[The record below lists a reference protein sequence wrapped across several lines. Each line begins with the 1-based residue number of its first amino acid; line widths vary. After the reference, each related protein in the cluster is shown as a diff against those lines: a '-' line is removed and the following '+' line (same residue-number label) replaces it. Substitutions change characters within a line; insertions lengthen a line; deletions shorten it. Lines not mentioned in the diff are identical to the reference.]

1 MNAFKDEDKNSQQSF
16 RNNKHLESLKKSF
29 GSIIAFFKTDRGKL
43 LLKILRIL
51 FLVGIISFLIW
62 QLYQIGWS
70 ALWDAMPRQPA
81 FYLLFI
87 ILYFTLPITEQY
99 IYRLSLNFS
108 FWEGFKIFTK
118 KKVLNQEVLGYSGEA
133 YFYVWAKENLKEP
146 SKKILGVVKDNTLL
160 SALASTLTAVV
171 LLAIFASVINVNLF
185 DGNLISQKAMLIGGS
200 ILLVILGL
208 LFFFRKK
215 ILSVDKA
222 TAWKIFLIHELRIF
236 WVYSLEILQWIIVL
250 PAVPIYVWFTFLS
263 VRIISSRI
271 PFLPNRD
278 LLFISASIEVA
289 KYVDVSSAA
298 IGGILLTINILNKVL
313 NLFFFTLFS
322 IKKQA

>member
-1 MNAFKDEDKNSQQSF
+1 LNNTRLKPFIDYFKSE
-16 RNNKHLESLKKSF
+16 
-29 GSIIAFFKTDRGKL
+29 RGKF

-51 FLVGIISFLIW
+51 FLIGIITFLLY
-62 QLYQIGWS
+62 QLSQIGWEE
-70 ALWDAMPRQPA
+70 LWLAMPRQVG
-81 FYLLFI
+81 FYVIFL

-133 YFYVWAKENLKEP
+133 YFYLWAKEHLQEP
-146 SKKILGVVKDNTLL
+146 SKVILGVVKDNTII
-160 SALASTLTAVV
+160 SALASTLTALV
-171 LLAIFASVINVNLF
+171 LLAIFIGVVNVNIF
-185 DGNLISQKAMLIGGS
+185 DSEWLSKKGVLIGGVILIIVL
-200 ILLVILGL
+200 ILL
-208 LFFFRKK
+208 FRFRNS
-215 ILSVDKA
+215 ILSVDRR

-236 WVYSLEILQWIIVL
+236 WVYSLEVLQWIIVL
-250 PAVPIYVWFTFLS
+250 PAVPLFVWFTFLS

-278 LLFISASIEVA
+278 LLFISVSIEVA
-289 KYVDVSSAA
+289 KYVEVSEAE
-298 IGGILLTINILNKVL
+298 IGGILLTINVLNKIM

-322 IKKQA
+322 AKKKSS